1 MILIANLGTAAESS
15 PEDVPWI
22 GMAAIKVRLLLA
34 ATLDMCGNVV
44 QSGQVKWAWGADD
57 TPRECGTL
65 GHMYFFFIVRME
77 GTLMHSRYVSTIT
90 SNLQKTMQEGEDLRD
105 IPLHTLGRMPHGCRL
120 LPLVTALPTW
130 NACSPQSPSPL
141 PCRSGSRNL
150 PFTFH
155 VSIQESPLCTK
166 IDLPVGSLPFPPPP
180 CMWLLCHLKHFLIR
194 ARLWVWTSA

>member
-1 MILIANLGTAAESS
+1 MLCKVGRWSELGELMTPPENVGLLGTCTFFSLCEWKG
-15 PEDVPWI
+15 PWC
-22 GMAAIKVRLLLA
+22 
-34 ATLDMCGNVV
+34 T
-44 QSGQVKWAWGADD
+44 ADN
-57 TPRECGTL
+57 
-65 GHMYFFFIVRME
+65 
-77 GTLMHSRYVSTIT
+77 VSTIT

-105 IPLHTLGRMPHGCRL
+105 IPLHTLGRTPHGCRL

-180 CMWLLCHLKHFLIR
+180 CMWLLCHLKHFLVR